1 MSLAPQLITPQLDTS
16 FDHFSHLHTP
26 AHGTT
31 LLWERAAAGNHWH
44 KLSPGDARIPGML
57 AAQHGQADRY
67 LSANEFH
74 GWRLVRL
81 LKSLR
86 CCYVDIDGCRDAEY
100 TLAEALDTLK
110 YAQLPPP
117 SAVVFSGR
125 GLHLYWFIEPVPG
138 KALPVWQRCQDALIA
153 ALLHLGADAA
163 AKDCTRVL
171 RLVGSV
177 NSKTGTIVRGLV
189 FNPEPYG
196 FRHLCDEILGYR
208 QPRQPAPVRDLSVA
222 RAERGGRLRTGSI
235 YDRWSLVYS
244 DLLAIAEHYKHR
256 GGIPAGHRDKWLF
269 LSAVALSWFANPN
282 TLERELL
289 DIAKKWSRGLS
300 DSEVRDAIAAPLD
313 RAALAA
319 EGKQVEFGGELLD
332 PRYRFRRDTLHEWM
346 SPIIPAD
353 LSTQLRAIVSAETKA
368 EHERDRTRARDRVAE
383 GRHETH
389 KRGPKAAG
397 EREPWLKLGISR
409 STYFKRKATGTL

>member
-1 MSLAPQLITPQLDTS
+1 MPLAAQLTLPTLDTS
-16 FDHFSHLHTP
+16 LDHFAHLHQP
-26 AHGTT
+26 SHGTT
-31 LLWERAAAGNHWH
+31 LLWERASGNHWH
-44 KLSPGDARIPGML
+44 KLSPGDARIPSLL
-57 AAQHGQADRY
+57 AAQHGQEDRY

-153 ALLHLGADAA
+153 ALLPLGADPA

-177 NSKTGTIVRGLV
+177 NSKTGTVVRGLV
-189 FNPEPYG
+189 LNPEPYG

-235 YDRWSLVYS
+235 YDRWHLVYQ
-244 DLLAIAEHYKHR
+244 DLLTIAKHHASL
-256 GGIPAGHRDKWLF
+256 GGVPTGYRDKWLF

-300 DSEVRDAIAAPLD
+300 DSEVRNAIAAPLD

-353 LSTQLRAIVSAETKA
+353 LGTQLRAIVSADTKA
-368 EHERDRTRARDRVAE
+368 AHESERTRARDRVAE

-389 KRGPKAAG
+389 QRGRKAVG
-397 EREPWLKLGISR
+397 KPWLELNMSR
-409 STYFKRKATGTL
+409 SAYYRRKAQGTL